1 MQCKRNLEMLLSK
14 CQSVNMS
21 SYPYD
26 INEQCLI
33 VRLTSEL
40 ATLSFECGNTE
51 GDKDL
56 EDFFH
61 NQAIHFLKKD

>member
-1 MQCKRNLEMLLSK
+1 
-14 CQSVNMS
+14 MS
-21 SYPYD
+21 SYTYD

-61 NQAIHFLKKD
+61 NQAIHFF

>member
-1 MQCKRNLEMLLSK
+1 
-14 CQSVNMS
+14 MS

-33 VRLTSEL
+33 VRLTPEL
-40 ATLSFECGNTE
+40 ATLPFECGNTD

-56 EDFFH
+56 EDFST
-61 NQAIHFLKKD
+61 IRRYIFLKKD